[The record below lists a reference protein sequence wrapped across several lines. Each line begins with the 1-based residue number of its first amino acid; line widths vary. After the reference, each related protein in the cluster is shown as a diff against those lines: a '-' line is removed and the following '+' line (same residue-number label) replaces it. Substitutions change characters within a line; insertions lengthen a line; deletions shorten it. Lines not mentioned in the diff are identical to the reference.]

1 VGRRLLRFGVLG
13 YLAALLF
20 VPVGMIAYRTFEHG
34 LAPVWTALTSPAA
47 THAALL
53 SIEITAICV
62 PINVLFGI
70 AAGWLIARGRMPA
83 RRVVDAIIALPF
95 ALSPVAI
102 GLALYVLYGRTSTL
116 GAWLSDHGIQVLFS
130 PLGMIVATLIIT
142 LPFAVRETVPVLEE
156 IGPDQ
161 EQAAATLGAGALE
174 SFLRVTL
181 PAIRWAIVYGVVL
194 TAARALGEFGAV
206 AIVSGNIVGRTQTL
220 PLFVEE
226 RFRTFDTTAAY
237 SAGFLLALISLF
249 VLAAM
254 SVLTR
259 RRVTQEAS

>member
-1 VGRRLLRFGVLG
+1 VARRFLRVGVLA

-20 VPVGMIAYRTFEHG
+20 VPVGMIAYRTFAHG
-34 LAPVWTALTSPAA
+34 LAPVWAALSSPAA

-53 SIEITAICV
+53 SIEITAVCV

-83 RRVVDAIIALPF
+83 RRVVNAVIALPF

-116 GAWLSDHGIQVLFS
+116 GGWLSTHGIQVLFT
-130 PLGMIVATLIIT
+130 PLGMILATAIIS
-142 LPFAVRETVPVLEE
+142 LPFAVREIVPVLEE
-156 IGPDQ
+156 IGTEQ
-161 EQAAATLGAGALE
+161 EQAAATLGAGGLE
-174 SFLRVTL
+174 TFLRVTL

-194 TAARALGEFGAV
+194 SAARCLGEFGAV
-206 AIVSGNIVGRTQTL
+206 SIVSGNIVGQTQTL

-226 RFRTFDTTAAY
+226 RFRIFDTTAAY
-237 SAGFLLALISLF
+237 SAGFLLALISLLI
-249 VLAAM
+249 LAAM
-254 SVLTR
+254 SLLTR
-259 RRVTQEAS
+259 RRTREVSS

>member
-1 VGRRLLRFGVLG
+1 VARRLLRFGVLG

-20 VPVGMIAYRTFEHG
+20 VPVGMIAYRTFAHG
-34 LAPVWTALTSPAA
+34 LAPVWEALSSPAA
-47 THAALL
+47 VHAALL
-53 SIEITAICV
+53 SVEITAICV

-70 AAGWLIARGRMPA
+70 AAGWLIARGRMPF
-83 RRVVDAIIALPF
+83 RRAVNAVIALPF

-102 GLALYVLYGRTSTL
+102 GLALYVLYGRTSTI
-116 GAWLSDHGIQVLFS
+116 GAWLLAHGVQVLFT
-130 PLGMIVATLIIT
+130 PLGMIIATLIIT

-156 IGPDQ
+156 IGNDQ
-161 EQAAATLGAGALE
+161 EQAAATLGAGSME

-237 SAGFLLALISLF
+237 SAGFLLALISLL

-254 SVLTR
+254 SLLTR
-259 RRVTQEAS
+259 RRTQEAS